1 MQLFWEVGWL
11 SNSPLGRGRGGID
24 RVKKGVAWWVRDRSA
39 FWCRGGREEGEVD
52 SRSAKKVCQSAIVSY
67 LKLSLKGC
75 GTLSF
80 KFYRKFIKGSVK
92 LDHTSRFNLIG
103 LTLNLQLIKGAY
115 ISRRIPKVL
124 DTNQF
129 LSFITVCTR
138 QSNAA
143 FLPLLAKNMEPSSLR
158 VKHFLNWWNF
168 LRWDWDSPL
177 SIETLNFNRMQNA
190 RAVYDQSCSLMKKGT
205 HLYESVT

>member
-11 SNSPLGRGRGGID
+11 SNSPLGRGGID

-80 KFYRKFIKGSVK
+80 KFLGSSLK
-92 LDHTSRFNLIG
+92 ALWNWITQAG
-103 LTLNLQLIKGAY
+103 LPSLVLREIY
-115 ISRRIPKVL
+115 ISLKELTFKIEFPKVL

-138 QSNAA
+138 QTNAA
-143 FLPLLAKNMEPSSLR
+143 FLPFWRKT
-158 VKHFLNWWNF
+158 W
-168 LRWDWDSPL
+168 SPL
-177 SIETLNFNRMQNA
+177 AFEWSIFWIDGTSWDEIEILPIQGRLWISIECRM
-190 RAVYDQSCSLMKKGT
+190 
-205 HLYESVT
+205 